1 MASIHGKDTSNWKN
15 ILLFNYGENSLSIGS
30 FYATGLFLYPPEN
43 IRKLKVYY
51 AGWTQSY

>member
-30 FYATGLFLYPPEN
+30 FYATGLFLYPLKTLEN
-43 IRKLKVYY
+43 
-51 AGWTQSY
+51 